1 MPEGPSLIIVKE
13 NISHFIG
20 HKIISASGYADIDY
34 SEIEQQKITDVK
46 TWGKHLF
53 ICLKGINIEIHLRM
67 FGSYLIN
74 ERKPKI
80 NAKISLQFA
89 KEELNFYVV
98 DVKLIKDI
106 SIYDRT
112 ADVMSEQW
120 NAAKAI
126 KKLKEI
132 PTAKTAKICD
142 VLLDQQIFSGVGNI
156 IKNEVLWRAKL
167 HPETTIENITAAQLK
182 KLMKELVVYPFEFLK
197 YRKERTLAKHWN
209 AYNQK
214 LCSRCKNK
222 ILKSYVGKGK
232 RASFTC
238 EHCQKFKD

>member
-1 MPEGPSLIIVKE
+1 MPEGPSLIIIKE
-13 NISHFIG
+13 NISTFIG
-20 HKIISASGYADIDY
+20 DKIIAAKGYADIDY
-34 SEIEQQKITDVK
+34 SLLEQKKITAIE

-53 ICLKGINIEIHLRM
+53 ICLKDISIEIHLRM

-98 DVKLIKDI
+98 DVKLIKDF
-106 SIYDRT
+106 SIYDKE
-112 ADVMSEQW
+112 ADVMSEEW

-126 KKLKEI
+126 KKLKE
-132 PTAKTAKICD
+132 TAEVKICD
-142 VLLDQQIFSGVGNI
+142 ALLDQQIFSGVGNI

-167 HPETTIENITAAQLK
+167 HPETTVKNITPSKFKSLLK
-182 KLMKELVVYPFEFLK
+182 EVVDYPLEFLQYK
-197 YRKERTLAKHWN
+197 KEGTLSKHWK

-214 LCSRCKNK
+214 VCSRCKNK
-222 ILKSYVGKGK
+222 IEKSYVGKGK
-232 RASFTC
+232 RASYIC
-238 EHCQKFKD
+238 AYCQKLKN

>member
-1 MPEGPSLIIVKE
+1 MPEGPSLIIAKE

-20 HKIISASGYADIDY
+20 SKIIAATGYADIDY
-34 SEIEQQKITDVK
+34 SELEQQKITDVK

-53 ICLKGINIEIHLRM
+53 ICLKEITIEIHLQM

-74 ERKPKI
+74 ERKSKI

-106 SIYDRT
+106 SMYDT
-112 ADVMSEQW
+112 QADVMSEDW
-120 NAAKAI
+120 NATKAI
-126 KKLKEI
+126 KKLKET
-132 PTAKTAKICD
+132 PEAKICD
-142 VLLDQQIFSGVGNI
+142 SLLDQKIFSGVGNI

-167 HPETTIENITAAQLK
+167 NPETTIENITPSKFKILLK
-182 KLMKELVVYPFEFLK
+182 EVVNYPLEFLQ
-197 YRKERTLAKHWN
+197 YRKEGTLAKHWN

-214 LCSRCKNK
+214 VCSRCKNK
-222 ILKSYVGKGK
+222 ITKSYLGKGK
-232 RASFTC
+232 RASFFC
-238 EHCQKFKD
+238 AHCQPLKK